1 MEARVG
7 NEGVCRR
14 SWAAHGRAILCPLS
28 HTVPIRKHHGKTGMS
43 VELTMLAV
51 SDFAGIEGVVES
63 ARPLFPTGHP
73 ARRLLAAAASIHPP
87 AFGRRRSAG
96 YSGGLRP

>member
-7 NEGVCRR
+7 NDGVCRR

-43 VELTMLAV
+43 VEWTILAV
-51 SDFAGIEGVVES
+51 SDFAGIDGAGES
-63 ARPLFPTGHP
+63 ARRLFPIRHH
-73 ARRLLAAAASIHPP
+73 ARRLFAAAASIHPP

-96 YSGGLRP
+96 YSGGL